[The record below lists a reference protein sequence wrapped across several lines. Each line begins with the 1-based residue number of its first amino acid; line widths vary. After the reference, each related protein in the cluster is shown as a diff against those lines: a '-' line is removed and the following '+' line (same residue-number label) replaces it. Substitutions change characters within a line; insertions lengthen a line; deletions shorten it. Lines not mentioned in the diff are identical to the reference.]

1 MWGVVRGE
9 PRSLN
14 VPVGGDRGAGTAASA
29 RGAHVGH
36 GLWVER
42 GGDTLA
48 ECDASGVLSRN
59 GARMSGYLQ
68 RLAVSVARPRPSLHP
83 LVGSIFSGERQE
95 AAPPTLIQND
105 ALAFADDQNLVSTTR
120 TVSDSSDGPTLRR
133 YPAVDDRH
141 RRGEPEIFDPLLPR
155 KTPEA
160 GILAMLPEAAPED

>member
-9 PRSLN
+9 PRSLD
-14 VPVGGDRGAGTAASA
+14 VSVGRDPGAGAAASA

-42 GGDTLA
+42 GGDPLA

-68 RLAVSVARPRPSLHP
+68 RLAVSVARPRPSIHP

-95 AAPPTLIQND
+95 TAAPTLIQK
-105 ALAFADDQNLVSTTR
+105 
-120 TVSDSSDGPTLRR
+120 DSSAFT
-133 YPAVDDRH
+133 
-141 RRGEPEIFDPLLPR
+141 
-155 KTPEA
+155 
-160 GILAMLPEAAPED
+160 